1 MLYHGNSVCAGYA
14 IGPVYRYHPFE
25 YDACESY
32 MSEEEIPGVLER
44 LNALRAAAEQE
55 LRDIHRRMQ
64 ERDAEK
70 AKVFL
75 AHIEILED
83 EALLEELEAAIT
95 EENATLSW
103 AISSTFDRF
112 IRLLSKTADPLIRER
127 TADLEDVKL
136 RLLRLDAGLPEC
148 NLSALPEP
156 VIVVAHDL
164 LPSDTAT
171 IDRENV
177 LAILTETGGPTS
189 HTAIIARSYG
199 IPAILAAEGITALSE
214 HETVIADAVTGTVH
228 THPSESQLTEFSA
241 KREAFLLQQKAEAH
255 YLPRPCATADGRRI
269 DVGMNIGALNAA
281 EREQIP
287 FCDFAGLF
295 RTEFLYMDSDHLP
308 TEEEQF
314 RAYRAV
320 LEAFDGKPVTLR
332 TLDIGGDKTL
342 PYFPLPKEDN
352 PFLGNRALRLCLT
365 HRGLFLTQ
373 LRAALRAA
381 LYGDLW
387 LMFPM
392 VGSLEDIRRA
402 LRALEEARLSLERDN
417 IPYGACKTGIM
428 IEIPAMALMAK
439 EASELVDFASIG
451 TNDLC
456 QYLSAADRQNPEV
469 EPYYQ
474 EALPALLRMI
484 SMVISSF
491 GEKPLSVC
499 GEIGGDPR
507 LAPVLAGLGLKKLS
521 MSASRMAAV
530 KCAIAKKNFAE
541 LQCIASEVLS
551 MQTAAQIRNYLDTQL

>member
-1 MLYHGNSVCAGYA
+1 
-14 IGPVYRYHPFE
+14 
-25 YDACESY
+25 
-32 MSEEEIPGVLER
+32 
-44 LNALRAAAEQE
+44 
-55 LRDIHRRMQ
+55 
-64 ERDAEK
+64 
-70 AKVFL
+70 
-75 AHIEILED
+75 
-83 EALLEELEAAIT
+83 
-95 EENATLSW
+95 
-103 AISSTFDRF
+103 
-112 IRLLSKTADPLIRER
+112 
-127 TADLEDVKL
+127 
-136 RLLRLDAGLPEC
+136 
-148 NLSALPEP
+148 
-156 VIVVAHDL
+156 
-164 LPSDTAT
+164 
-171 IDRENV
+171 
-177 LAILTETGGPTS
+177 
-189 HTAIIARSYG
+189 
-199 IPAILAAEGITALSE
+199 
-214 HETVIADAVTGTVH
+214 
-228 THPSESQLTEFSA
+228 
-241 KREAFLLQQKAEAH
+241 
-255 YLPRPCATADGRRI
+255 
-269 DVGMNIGALNAA
+269 
-281 EREQIP
+281 
-287 FCDFAGLF
+287 
-295 RTEFLYMDSDHLP
+295 MDSDHLP
-308 TEEEQF
+308 TGEEQF
-314 RAYRAV
+314 RAYRTV

-381 LYGDLW
+381 VYGDLW

-530 KCAIAKKNFAE
+530 KCAITKKNFAE